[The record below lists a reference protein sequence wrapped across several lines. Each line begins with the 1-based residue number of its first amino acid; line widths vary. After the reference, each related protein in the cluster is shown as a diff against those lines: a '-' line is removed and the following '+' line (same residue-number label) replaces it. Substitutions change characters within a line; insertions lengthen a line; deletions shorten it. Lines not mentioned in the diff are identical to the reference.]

1 MFLDHIPNT
10 LDCTNIIKGDTC
22 ATHLKKRTILSD
34 QKKTVQ
40 FKDNYNS
47 DTLFI
52 TKMGRTL
59 LPKFPRDQDER
70 LWKYIRVLLLGEGD
84 DADIDDP
91 LLIRPPPMI
100 PTTDT
105 ASNAASLAS
114 MTLNGGSS
122 VSANGNN
129 QIASAGVTGP
139 RHTIDKP
146 APMNEPSNSSKS
158 KVCFIRFVNTFRGKL
173 KDITLGIAQVYH
185 ILTCTL

>member
-1 MFLDHIPNT
+1 
-10 LDCTNIIKGDTC
+10 
-22 ATHLKKRTILSD
+22 
-34 QKKTVQ
+34 
-40 FKDNYNS
+40 
-47 DTLFI
+47 
-52 TKMGRTL
+52 MGRTL

-100 PTTDT
+100 PTDT

-129 QIASAGVTGP
+129 IMVTAGVIGP
-139 RHTIDKP
+139 RHTNDKNTP
-146 APMNEPSNSSKS
+146 FNVPSNSSKS
-158 KVCFIRFVNTFRGKL
+158 KVCYISFVNTFRGIL
-173 KDITLGIAQVYH
+173 KTFTIAQLYQLFDMCPVTLGSIIASKN
-185 ILTCTL
+185 TR

>member
-1 MFLDHIPNT
+1 
-10 LDCTNIIKGDTC
+10 
-22 ATHLKKRTILSD
+22 
-34 QKKTVQ
+34 
-40 FKDNYNS
+40 
-47 DTLFI
+47 
-52 TKMGRTL
+52 MGRTL

-122 VSANGNN
+122 ASANGNN
-129 QIASAGVTGP
+129 QMATAGVIGSG
-139 RHTIDKP
+139 HTNDKT
-146 APMNEPSNSSKS
+146 APMLNVPSNSSKS
-158 KVCFIRFVNTFRGKL
+158 KVCFISLVNSFRGKV
-173 KDITLGIAQVYH
+173 KDITNCSSEIF
-185 ILTCTL
+185 